1 MKRIIL
7 ALVAI
12 ITVSAFALA
21 KTESEK
27 VTFKVNMHCAACQ
40 QKIEKNIA
48 FEKGVKDMKVNLEDK
63 TVCVTYDASKTN
75 AEKLKAGFAK
85 LGYEANVDAPKAC
98 KNTTGD
104 KKCCTKEG
112 AEKQCCKAG
121 AEAKA
126 CAKEGTEKQCCK
138 AGAEAKACA
147 NENGEKKCDAVK
159 TQCPADKKI

>member
-63 TVCVTYDASKTN
+63 TVCVTFDASKTD

-85 LGYEANVDAPKAC
+85 LGYEANVEAPIAC
-98 KNTTGD
+98 KDATGD
-104 KKCCTKEG
+104 KKCCAKEG

-121 AEAKA
+121 ADAKT
-126 CAKEGTEKQCCK
+126 CTKEGAEKKCCK
-138 AGAEAKACA
+138 EGADAKACA
-147 NENGEKKCDAVK
+147 NEKGEKKCN
-159 TQCPADKKI
+159 ADKTECPSEKKI